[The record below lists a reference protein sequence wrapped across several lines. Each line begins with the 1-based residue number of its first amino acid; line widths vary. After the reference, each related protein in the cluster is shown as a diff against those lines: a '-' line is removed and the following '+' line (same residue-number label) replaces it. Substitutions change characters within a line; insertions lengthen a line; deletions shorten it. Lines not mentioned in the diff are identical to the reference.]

1 MKRLVLAVLFLVP
14 GMARAERYFLH
25 DAGEFQPFGYGV
37 EFYDRFGWRSYQVDF
52 DFDLDIA
59 NLTLGRDSRL
69 KLRIDKRGGGHWDYS
84 CKTGGRRSLNANVNA
99 LYGQGIS
106 VVADCRI
113 DNRSFAKAVALDP
126 EDVGSPQ
133 LVFQALVN
141 NGRVLPGA
149 QRGIDLRAGGPG
161 TASELRPYVLAND
174 DPAGLAVVFQSS
186 ASLP

>member
-113 DNRSFAKAVALDP
+113 DNRSFAKAVAQLSDP
-126 EDVGSPQ
+126 RI
-133 LVFQALVN
+133 A
-141 NGRVLPGA
+141 RVLRQA
-149 QRGIDLRAGGPG
+149 ARF
-161 TASELRPYVLAND
+161 RPR
-174 DPAGLAVVFQSS
+174 LAVRPGCP
-186 ASLP
+186 AAARGGAAAGARG